1 MNRRNIIRTSVMV
14 VFSTLAGLL
23 GCVNSEPNGNEE
35 AQWLAPTPLKATP
48 VVIVAPP
55 PQVGD
60 PSWVVEAPIDANSDC
75 GPQAFS
81 TSKDDRIEYIL
92 EWLPDGDRLLF
103 SAGNSLW
110 SIQTNGVGLS
120 EILDAKRPDSPY
132 PTNPR
137 YGFYAD
143 LSPDGSSVVYSTC
156 SHMQAENGG
165 RRFPV
170 LIEPYGYEIAVIALG
185 ELGSH
190 KITDNDYVDHYPAWS
205 PDGTKIAYV
214 AVPPGDLLTPS
225 LVPRIGVAP
234 ADGSGPGTFITNAG
248 DLSVGF
254 YPPVWSPRGDSLAF
268 IAIEGDEQIH
278 KILYL
283 VEPDG
288 SRLMRIGETT
298 ALPAWTPD
306 GDRLA
311 VATMIGGKVVIQIVN
326 STGGKIEEISL
337 IGPLPRSRPISQI
350 AWAPDGLQLLLWSNG
365 VFVMDTYDRQV
376 RRLKPV
382 TKQGVAAWSPDGARL
397 ALLGPKIGLLVVNQD
412 SSEPRLL
419 ASIAQSNDRL
429 LRGST
434 VVIAEHARP
443 LDSMTKN

>member
-1 MNRRNIIRTSVMV
+1 
-14 VFSTLAGLL
+14 
-23 GCVNSEPNGNEE
+23 
-35 AQWLAPTPLKATP
+35 
-48 VVIVAPP
+48 
-55 PQVGD
+55 
-60 PSWVVEAPIDANSDC
+60 
-75 GPQAFS
+75 
-81 TSKDDRIEYIL
+81 
-92 EWLPDGDRLLF
+92 
-103 SAGNSLW
+103 
-110 SIQTNGVGLS
+110 
-120 EILDAKRPDSPY
+120 
-132 PTNPR
+132 
-137 YGFYAD
+137 
-143 LSPDGSSVVYSTC
+143 
-156 SHMQAENGG
+156 MQAKNGG

-214 AVPPGDLLTPS
+214 GVPPGDLLKPS
-225 LVPRIGVAP
+225 TVPRIGVAP
-234 ADGSGPGTFITNAG
+234 ANGSGPGTFITNAG

-268 IAIEGDEQIH
+268 SAIEGDEQIH

-288 SRLMRIGETT
+288 SRLMRICETT

-311 VATMIGGKVVIQIVN
+311 VATMIGGKVVVQIVT
-326 STGGKIEEISL
+326 STGGKIEEIPL

-365 VFVMDTYDRQV
+365 VFVMDTFDRQV

-382 TKQGVAAWSPDGARL
+382 IKQGVAAWSPDGARL
-397 ALLGPKIGLLVVNQD
+397 GLIDNWTK
-412 SSEPRLL
+412 PGCGGR
-419 ASIAQSNDRL
+419 
-429 LRGST
+429 
-434 VVIAEHARP
+434 AE
-443 LDSMTKN
+443 TEYQEVQ